1 MLVDPL
7 KRQPLCSHAG
17 SGGADLVLGF
27 KVDALCFQRPVID
40 ASIDVELSQALVDMA
55 CPALPPLFQK
65 LGTVPV
71 PDLLA
76 EAVLASLAHSQHDMG
91 VRLGLA
97 VCSDIAVDV
106 AVGDHAESDRSEE
119 HTSELQSL
127 MRLS

>member
-1 MLVDPL
+1 MDEHGKVAGGERGLAMGDGAQRQGGMGEQLVAVRPGDLAMLVDPL

-65 LGTVPV
+65 QGKVPV
-71 PDLLA
+71 PA
-76 EAVLASLAHSQHDMG
+76 RPEERWGGKGG
-91 VRLGLA
+91 VR
-97 VCSDIAVDV
+97 
-106 AVGDHAESDRSEE
+106 
-119 HTSELQSL
+119 T
-127 MRLS
+127 

>member
-1 MLVDPL
+1 
-7 KRQPLCSHAG
+7 
-17 SGGADLVLGF
+17 
-27 KVDALCFQRPVID
+27 
-40 ASIDVELSQALVDMA
+40 MA
-55 CPALPPLFQK
+55 FPALPPLFQK

-106 AVGDHAESDRSEE
+106 AVGDHAESDILLANELPGQVYAPFWTSPARVCELYIRQEE
-119 HTSELQSL
+119 PCVGKECIST
-127 MRLS
+127 